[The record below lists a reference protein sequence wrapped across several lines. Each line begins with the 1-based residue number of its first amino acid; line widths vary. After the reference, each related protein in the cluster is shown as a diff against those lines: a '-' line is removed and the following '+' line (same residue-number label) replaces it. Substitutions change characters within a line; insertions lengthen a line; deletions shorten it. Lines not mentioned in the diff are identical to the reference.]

1 MSAPPAARILRGV
14 PRRPPPTAVDEPA
27 LAAWRGLLRTHA
39 AVLRELDAV
48 LRDRHGIS
56 VNDYDVLLTLSRG
69 PREGTR
75 MTELAGRT
83 LLSKSGL
90 TGIVNRLQRA
100 GLVARAPVPGD
111 ARGSLAVL
119 TTRGG
124 RLADD
129 AHRTQTEVSRTV
141 IGSRLGNDDAALLA
155 GLLRRVESGA
165 EGDHGTT
172 VAVRSRTNNM
182 AETASSTD

>member
-1 MSAPPAARILRGV
+1 M
-14 PRRPPPTAVDEPA
+14 PRRPPQTAVDEPA
-27 LAAWRGLLRTHA
+27 LAAWRGLLRAHA

-56 VNDYDVLLTLSRG
+56 VNDYDVLLTLARG
-69 PREGTR
+69 PRDGTR

-100 GLVARAPVPGD
+100 GLVVRAPVPGD
-111 ARGSLAVL
+111 ARGALAVL
-119 TTRGG
+119 TDRGG

-129 AHRTQTEVSRTV
+129 AHRTQTEVSRSL
-141 IGSRLGNDDAALLA
+141 IGARIGDEDAALLA
-155 GLLRRVESGA
+155 ELLGRVEGGA
-165 EGDHGTT
+165 DRSHRHT
-172 VAVRSRTNNM
+172 VASRSRANNM
-182 AETASSTD
+182 PGGATASD